1 MSLADGLN
9 QGFNMALS
17 IAKFQSDQEDK
28 ELEKAYLESRIEYTN
43 NLAERMDV
51 EIANLV
57 SDQKRRRLADQ
68 GLSPSQS
75 VAKLGKTLDDF
86 ASLEKNFEGNK
97 DNPSYKFQRDVLY
110 RSLSTLNQTL
120 PIVETID
127 PDMNKARGIVNQKL
141 KSGDFESLV
150 TENINSLNLLSQR
163 QLKDLS
169 GSKYVDPDGRE
180 GIIKKVNLTSNFIGV
195 DEGNALLG
203 VTAEVDFGDG
213 DIKTIGSDNPLLIP
227 EKNKDG
233 ARIFRNDLPSS
244 DAQAVSVADLVDYIS
259 SESYFATEL
268 QKNPAVLSGLKQFY
282 EIEKSAQADKNEGG
296 FAKSFDDYLKRDYDF
311 KSSNYFSFL
320 AASGLVDSKTQID
333 TTSDEAVDSLMK
345 KANFFFPYLPK
356 GELVTVGDETFL
368 KPPKGADG
376 NTMSIEEYIQMAAP
390 SLEDSRNAVL
400 SVFGRNP
407 PPLEDGDLVLGGEVI
422 KKEGSVEDILNTINL
437 IAKKNVTIDAV
448 AFEQFMTAMEP
459 YYDDEETNKKT
470 PQQIYDEYKIW
481 LKEEK

>member
-43 NLAERMDV
+43 NLAGRMDV

-169 GSKYVDPDGRE
+169 GSKYVDLDGRE

-213 DIKTIGSDNPLLIP
+213 
-227 EKNKDG
+227 E
-233 ARIFRNDLPSS
+233 
-244 DAQAVSVADLVDYIS
+244 DLV
-259 SESYFATEL
+259 
-268 QKNPAVLSGLKQFY
+268 
-282 EIEKSAQADKNEGG
+282 
-296 FAKSFDDYLKRDYDF
+296 
-311 KSSNYFSFL
+311 
-320 AASGLVDSKTQID
+320 
-333 TTSDEAVDSLMK
+333 MH
-345 KANFFFPYLPK
+345 
-356 GELVTVGDETFL
+356 
-368 KPPKGADG
+368 
-376 NTMSIEEYIQMAAP
+376 
-390 SLEDSRNAVL
+390 
-400 SVFGRNP
+400 
-407 PPLEDGDLVLGGEVI
+407 
-422 KKEGSVEDILNTINL
+422 
-437 IAKKNVTIDAV
+437 
-448 AFEQFMTAMEP
+448 
-459 YYDDEETNKKT
+459 
-470 PQQIYDEYKIW
+470 
-481 LKEEK
+481 